1 LTDTTKGTTFMRI
14 TNPFPRSG
22 RRAAREAGFTL
33 VELMIVVAV
42 IGLLAGI
49 AVPSYRDY
57 VNKGKRSEGKA
68 ALVAAAARLE
78 RYYTQNNCYPSPS
91 PCGGTTN
98 SGNSA
103 DALKNAGI
111 NAFSGDDSGKASY
124 DMSVTIT
131 PQAFVLTAV
140 PRLPFKDTKC
150 GNLTLSNTGR
160 KWTQSNGS
168 SDDTTRVDGCW

>member
-1 LTDTTKGTTFMRI
+1 MRF
-14 TNPFPRSG
+14 TNTPSRSG
-22 RRAAREAGFTL
+22 RSAVRDAGFTII
-33 VELMIVVAV
+33 ELMIVVAI

-57 VNKGKRSEGKA
+57 VNKGKRTEGKA
-68 ALVAAAARLE
+68 ALTAAAARLE

-98 SGNSA
+98 SANSA

-124 DMSVTIT
+124 DLSVTVT
-131 PQAFVLTAV
+131 PQAFTLTAV

-160 KWTQSNGS
+160 KWTQTNGT
-168 SDDTTRVDGCW
+168 SDDASRVDGCW